1 MIGKKVYFA
10 SGWFNPAADEEE
22 RRVLNKLKELGFDV
36 FSPRDFFVL
45 KPDATEEDRD
55 RIFNENIKNIRSC
68 DIFFGITDYKDM
80 GTIWECGYAC
90 GLNMYSTNDMKRK
103 IVYYAETLPE
113 GAPFNVMLGKSA
125 DIVITKFEDL
135 DKLPEWLET
144 GHKYEGKVQ

>member
-1 MIGKKVYFA
+1 MLGKVYFA
-10 SGWFNPAADEEE
+10 SGWFNPAAAKEEQ
-22 RRVLNKLKELGFDV
+22 RVKDKLRSLGFEV
-36 FSPRDFFVL
+36 FSPKDFFVL

-55 RIFNENIKNIRSC
+55 RIFQENIRQINAC
-68 DIFFGITDYKDM
+68 DVFFGITDYKDM
-80 GTIWECGYAC
+80 GTIWECGCVFGINRQTGY
-90 GLNMYSTNDMKRK
+90 KRK

-125 DIVITKFEDL
+125 DVVITKFEDL

>member
-1 MIGKKVYFA
+1 MIGKKIYFA
-10 SGWFNPAADEEE
+10 SGWFNPKADEEE
-22 RRVLNKLKELGFDV
+22 RRVLKKLRELGYEV
-36 FSPRDFFVL
+36 FSPRDSFVL
-45 KPDATEEDRD
+45 SPDATEEDRN
-55 RIFNENIKNIRSC
+55 RVFAENVKNITAC

-80 GTIWECGYAC
+80 GTIWECGCVC
-90 GLNMYSTNDMKRK
+90 GINYQTAYKRK

-125 DIVITKFEDL
+125 DVVITKFEDL